1 MGSRPSIASSWVTRP
16 NRMRSGT
23 LTSKGMSWQQLAKQ
37 VLHRLGLNL
46 VHLLMG
52 SLTVGVSIV
61 GEGKKGKRGGEGSF

>member
-1 MGSRPSIASSWVTRP
+1 
-16 NRMRSGT
+16 
-23 LTSKGMSWQQLAKQ
+23 MSWQQLAKQ